1 MAYTPQLSHESSSTL
16 RRLAWSL
23 NEPMTKTMEWIFT
36 DLIKF
41 IPAGSI
47 CEACKDPSKCNGCPF
62 SNAGKPSAELLA
74 QKGA

>member
-1 MAYTPQLSHESSSTL
+1 MAYTPELSDEASCTL

-41 IPAGSI
+41 IPPGAI